1 MFGSTTLIFILATAM
16 IVLGPGLTSQ
26 GIPTIIKKID
36 PSFAIGWS
44 PHKMDVVIGI
54 FAAITRL
61 NACFHVFVW
70 ARSVV

>member
-1 MFGSTTLIFILATAM
+1 
-16 IVLGPGLTSQ
+16 
-26 GIPTIIKKID
+26 
-36 PSFAIGWS
+36 
-44 PHKMDVVIGI
+44 MDVVIGI